1 LTQKLMSEGNVAK
14 DAVTVER
21 NHITLINGIVYP
33 DARRA
38 DFTLTV
44 TSELPGLTA
53 NQTITK
59 VIPFSGQIPEAGKL
73 RLIAVNPKIFG
84 KRTISAEFARNGKLT
99 KWGYSA
105 PSRAERMST
114 FLKEETAALNTGAT
128 DVLTKYHQNQ
138 TDMATR
144 RANVAKLKTQII
156 TKEGELEVAE
166 AALANSQEASQK
178 ADAAYTR
185 GVGGPDEASL
195 LAAKN
200 TAALAVLTNQNKVK
214 TTKSELEAL
223 RSKQPDVEKGLVTV

>member
-1 LTQKLMSEGNVAK
+1 
-14 DAVTVER
+14 
-21 NHITLINGIVYP
+21 
-33 DARRA
+33 
-38 DFTLTV
+38 
-44 TSELPGLTA
+44 
-53 NQTITK
+53 
-59 VIPFSGQIPEAGKL
+59 
-73 RLIAVNPKIFG
+73 
-84 KRTISAEFARNGKLT
+84 
-99 KWGYSA
+99 
-105 PSRAERMST
+105 
-114 FLKEETAALNTGAT
+114 
-128 DVLTKYHQNQ
+128 
-138 TDMATR
+138 MATR

-223 RSKQPDVEKGLVTV
+223 RLDEV